1 MKPGVRDFSPDHII
15 LHCGANDLSSE
26 RTASQIAL
34 TLKSEDNKIS
44 ISLTEPR
51 NDNLDN
57 KANEVNCHLIHMCVE
72 RNIAYI
78 NHTNSIQ
85 PENLELNLDPY
96 SNIENIRLKNSN
108 RLIVVQ
114 LNINSLQ
121 NKFDSLVAILHNN
134 VAILLVSEAKINS
147 SFPTPQF
154 KIEGY
159 TTHRLGRN

>member
-1 MKPGVRDFSPDHII
+1 MKVRCMHDHVKASVQDFNPDHFI
-15 LHCGANDLSSE
+15 LHCRTNDLSSE
-26 RTASQIAL
+26 RRASQIARSIIELAL

-85 PENLELNLDPY
+85 PENH
-96 SNIENIRLKNSN
+96 LK
-108 RLIVVQ
+108 
-114 LNINSLQ
+114 
-121 NKFDSLVAILHNN
+121 
-134 VAILLVSEAKINS
+134 
-147 SFPTPQF
+147 
-154 KIEGY
+154 
-159 TTHRLGRN
+159 